1 MLIYCNREFLSRL
14 TLFIHYSG
22 IHVDFHV
29 KIAYS
34 FITVL
39 YFHFQDIDPAPDFPS
54 SFWSCD
60 NSNIERVGRPH
71 WDDGEDNN
79 IAKPGVKRKQKSRQ
93 RNNRTSAPVSNGTTY
108 RPDISSRNLHRQLLQ
123 QFN

>member
-1 MLIYCNREFLSRL
+1 MKSLN
-14 TLFIHYSG
+14 
-22 IHVDFHV
+22 
-29 KIAYS
+29 
-34 FITVL
+34 
-39 YFHFQDIDPAPDFPS
+39 FHFQDIDPAPDFPT

-60 NSNIERVGRPH
+60 NGSVERVGRPH
-71 WDDGEDNN
+71 WDDVEDNN

-93 RNNRTSAPVSNGTTY
+93 RNNRTSAMLSNGTTH